1 MQDMVNIRP
10 MSKDDFDNTCE
21 YMFFS
26 QYDQNMQ
33 LNFTAKP
40 FDKAYCGAWLNGW
53 IYEMC
58 LALDI

>member
-1 MQDMVNIRP
+1 MVDIKPINN
-10 MSKDDFDNTCE
+10 SLFDSTCE

-26 QYDQNMQ
+26 QYDPKMQ
-33 LNFTAKP
+33 LNFTMQP

>member
-1 MQDMVNIRP
+1 MVNVRP
-10 MSKDDFDNTCE
+10 MNSADFDNTCE

-26 QYDQNMQ
+26 QYDPFMQ

-53 IYEMC
+53 IYETC